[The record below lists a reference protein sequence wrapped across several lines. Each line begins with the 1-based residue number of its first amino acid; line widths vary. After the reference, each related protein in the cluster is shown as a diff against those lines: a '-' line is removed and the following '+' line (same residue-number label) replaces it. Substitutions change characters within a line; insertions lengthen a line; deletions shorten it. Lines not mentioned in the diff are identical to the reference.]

1 MKVLVLAP
9 FSHDGIA
16 QISSFGSV
24 THEDW
29 RDTDVIWDPVE
40 LGERATREGFEAII
54 VERDFLFDETF
65 AAAPNLKV
73 AGITRAGVNQIDVDA
88 ATAAGVI
95 VINTPGRNANG
106 VAELAIGLMFD
117 VARRIAESDR
127 YIRAGSWQ
135 SPTAPYMDL
144 RGMELKG
151 RTVGIIGFG
160 AIGRRVAQI
169 TNALGMT
176 VIAHDPFVAEPRSEH
191 DYVDMVPLDEL
202 LESSDIVTLHSPPA
216 EDGTPLLAAEE
227 LSSMKTGAF
236 LINTASAELV
246 DSSALAAELHSRHIA
261 GAGYD
266 IFETTPIEPNHPL
279 SSLDNVVL
287 TPHIGGATDESIE
300 RHSQMIATDLR
311 KIAAGELPNNLVN
324 PGVWEHRRA

>member
-1 MKVLVLAP
+1 MKVLMLAP
-9 FSHDGIA
+9 FTHDGIA
-16 QISSFGSV
+16 QIRSFGSV

-29 RDTDVIWDPVE
+29 RDTDLMWDPVE
-40 LGERATREGFEAII
+40 LGERATREGSEAIV

-106 VAELAIGLMFD
+106 VAELTIGLMFD
-117 VARRIAESDR
+117 VARRISESDR
-127 YIRAGSWQ
+127 YVRSGSWQ
-135 SPTAPYMDL
+135 SPTAPYIDL
-144 RGMELKG
+144 RGMELNG

-169 TNALGMT
+169 THALGMT
-176 VIAHDPFVAEPRSEH
+176 VIVHDPFVAEPGSEH

-227 LSSMKTGAF
+227 LSSMRPGAF
-236 LINTASAELV
+236 LINTASAALV
-246 DSSALAAELHSRHIA
+246 DSSALAAELRSRHIA

-266 IFETTPIEPNHPL
+266 IFETTPIEPSHPL

-300 RHSQMIATDLR
+300 RHSQMIATDLQ

-324 PGVWEHRRA
+324 PDVWEHRRA